1 MKRAAATIAT
11 FAVCAA
17 SLSAQTYIDA
27 YNYSRQNY
35 EGTARSIAMGNA
47 FTALGGDMGG
57 IGINPAGSG
66 VYRYSEAAITFGGSF
81 GSASSAGISG
91 EGFGDLTKGS
101 QSRFVVPNFGAVFHF
116 DMHRSRGLKSMT
128 FAVVY
133 NRVQDYNSILSASG
147 VNSSTSWAGALAA
160 NSSGIASNLIEKD
173 PFYNGVPWGTTLG
186 WYTGAISN
194 VNGWGKDKYAG
205 ITDNIYG
212 DKVSQGGALDQQAV
226 RSTYGSKS
234 DFLVNLGMNFGDI
247 VYAGVNLGLVAG
259 DYTSDTRFSEYA
271 IDSKNFQTG
280 FISLHDR
287 YVLKGISRGIYGK
300 FGVIVTPVGGLR
312 IGAAVQTP
320 TALTV
325 TERWFEDLT
334 VSSTQYGTAKEGS
347 PEGSYTY
354 RMTSPFRYNVGAA
367 YTFGNIGLVSV
378 DYEAT
383 DYSSISLRGSQAGEF
398 DGTNSDIRAYLG
410 TSHSVRAGVE
420 INPVQWLAVRGGFNY
435 ISSPDKTVF
444 NEDTFIYSAGIGYR
458 SHGSFY
464 ADLAARYV
472 TESER
477 YMPYSY
483 LDGSKNAP
491 VIGSDRSLL
500 SVIFTVG
507 FRF

>member
-1 MKRAAATIAT
+1 MKRTAATLAT

-47 FTALGGDMGG
+47 FTALGGDLGG

-66 VYRYSEAAITFGGSF
+66 VYRHSEASITFGGSF
-81 GSASSAGISG
+81 SSARSAGISG
-91 EGFGDLTKGS
+91 DGFGDLTKGS
-101 QSRFVVPNFGAVFHF
+101 QSKFVVPNFGAVFHF
-116 DMHRSRGLKSMT
+116 DMNRSRGLKSMA

-147 VNSSTSWAGALAA
+147 RNGSTSWAGALAA
-160 NSSGIASNLIEKD
+160 NSSGISSGLIEKD
-173 PFYNGVPWGTTLG
+173 PFFNGIPWGTTLG
-186 WYTGAISN
+186 WYTGTISN
-194 VNGWGKDKYAG
+194 ITGWGNDRYVG
-205 ITDNIYG
+205 ITENIVG
-212 DKVSQGGALDQQAV
+212 DKVSQGGPLDQSAV

-247 VYAGVNLGLVAG
+247 VYAGLNLGLVSG

-271 IDSKNFQTG
+271 VDSRDFQTG

-287 YVLKGISRGIYGK
+287 SVLKGISRGVYGK

-312 IGAAVQTP
+312 IGAAIQTP
-320 TALTV
+320 TAITV

-334 VSSTQYGTAKEGS
+334 VNSTEYGKAQEGS
-347 PEGSYTY
+347 PEGTYTY
-354 RMTSPFRYNVGAA
+354 KITSPFRYNVGAA
-367 YTFGNIGLVSV
+367 YTFGSFGLVSV

-383 DYSSISLRGSQAGEF
+383 DYSSISLTGMQEGEF
-398 DGTNSDIRAYLG
+398 DRINSDIRKYLG
-410 TSHSVRAGVE
+410 TSHSVRAGIE
-420 INPVQWLAVRGGFNY
+420 INPAPWLAVRGGFNY
-435 ISSPDKTVF
+435 ISSPDRDVF
-444 NEDTFIYSAGIGYR
+444 SEDTFIYSAGIGYR

-464 ADLAARYV
+464 ADLAARFL

-477 YMPYSY
+477 YMPYAY
-483 LDGSKNAP
+483 FDGSKQAP

-500 SVIFTVG
+500 SVLVTIG